1 MSSFTATD
9 YRISTI
15 TATGCINTEINLKT
29 LFDIITVIDK
39 TDDKTGI
46 VYLEYVKNKFESI
59 TKGESVKKKV
69 KSRKEKQIKRFD
81 NQATA
86 IIKVF
91 ANQLYYV
98 NMKIFKNGNIQMT
111 GIKNIPDGILC
122 IDMLIDLIKSNSDGN
137 NIVSNLENI
146 NRSDYKI
153 QLINS
158 DFRVNLEIKRDVLY
172 KILIYYDIV
181 CSYEPCIYPGVKIQY
196 FWNEAKNGKC
206 SCEEHCST
214 KKKNSICKKITIAV
228 FQSGCIIITGANTIL
243 QVNDSY
249 KFICST
255 IQSNL
260 NLLYKKPLY
269 ELLEKNNILQLKEKE
284 EQEEIVYINK
294 KNIVNVGL
302 LDS

>member
-39 TDDKTGI
+39 NEDKVGV
-46 VYLEYVKNKFESI
+46 VYLEYGKNKFESI

-86 IIKVF
+86 IIKIY
-91 ANQLYYV
+91 ATELYYI

-111 GIKNIPDGILC
+111 GIKKIPDGITC
-122 IDMLIDLIKSNSDGN
+122 INMLIDLIKENSNGN

-146 NRSDYKI
+146 NSSNYKI

-206 SCEEHCST
+206 TCEEHCST

-228 FQSGCIIITGANTIL
+228 FQSGCIIITGANTL
-243 QVNDSY
+243 DQVNDSY

-260 NLLYKKPLY
+260 NLLFKKPLY
-269 ELLEKNNILQLKEKE
+269 ELLEKNNLLQVKNEEKDSE
-284 EQEEIVYINK
+284 VVYINK
-294 KNIVNVGL
+294 KNIINIGL
-302 LDS
+302 LAC